1 MPLKVFLNEPMA
13 LAKGVT
19 VALAKGVTVALSKGV
34 IGVCLVAFPSVEA
47 ACISFI
53 FLFGT
58 ETPLGQIPSIFS
70 IVGWEP

>member
-1 MPLKVFLNEPMA
+1 MGTIKRDLMRTQTKVYLPLKVFLNEPMA

-19 VALAKGVTVALSKGV
+19 VALAKGV

-58 ETPLGQIPSIFS
+58 ETPLG
-70 IVGWEP
+70 